1 MFVIV
6 MIDLQRVVLDR
17 LEKEVREN
25 IVRNAAEGV
34 RKTLMQELKR
44 CEEMMLMYSE
54 KTLIGKMFRVRKHLL
69 IELLQELEKKAAKI

>member
-54 KTLIGKMFRVRKHLL
+54 KTLIFQSYSSL
-69 IELLQELEKKAAKI
+69 ISTMRFVFYAH